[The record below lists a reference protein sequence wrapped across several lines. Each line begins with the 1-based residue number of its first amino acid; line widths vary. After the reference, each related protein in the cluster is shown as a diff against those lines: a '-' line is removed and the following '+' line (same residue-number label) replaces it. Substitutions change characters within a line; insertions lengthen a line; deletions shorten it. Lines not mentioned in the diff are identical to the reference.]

1 MRNYMETIKD
11 KMSEEEMADYLVRKM
26 TVDMSIDKWQ
36 TINCAIEAVDLML
49 FAQNLDHEYWNNVK
63 NILSK
68 R

>member
-26 TVDMSIDKWQ
+26 TIDMSIDKWQ

-49 FAQNLDHEYWNNVK
+49 FAQHLDHEYWNNVK

>member
-1 MRNYMETIKD
+1 METIKD
-11 KMSEEEMADYLVRKM
+11 KMSEEEMADYLVWKM
-26 TVDMSIDKWQ
+26 TIDMSIDKWQ

>member
-1 MRNYMETIKD
+1 MRNYMETIRD

-36 TINCAIEAVDLML
+36 TINCAIESVDLML